1 MKKSVSVII
10 STVMVLMMIMTS
22 VAGFSAADKLTINE
36 NVSASVGDKVTYSLY
51 VSSVPTKVED
61 LQMEIYYDAQYLK
74 VVDDSIKYVDGGSSV
89 YNTKIDNKI
98 LFNSANGVEGW
109 DFSKKT
115 LMFSVS
121 FTVEKAGATDLTYYI
136 QCMDYLENSQTV
148 DEYVITCD
156 YLVDGK
162 AVKKDIAPVVNGNGQ
177 GGNFVNYENGKGPKN
192 GGNTPVGGVYGINN
206 GGNAGNGDANGNAN
220 NNANGGN
227 NANDVNNGNGGN
239 NANDVNNANNSNNG
253 GENNGQANNN
263 NVAGEVA
270 TKGNGQVAT
279 TATTVVKTN
288 SSGVAVTTPDG
299 EASTWS
305 ESKDLWRNIGIVAL
319 AVAIVAC
326 IVILVFINQKK
337 NKNSKK

>member
-1 MKKSVSVII
+1 MKKSVSLII

-22 VAGFSAADKLTINE
+22 VAGFSAADKLIINE
-36 NVSASVGDKVTYSLY
+36 NVSTAVGDEVTYSLY

-61 LQMEIYYDAQYLK
+61 LQMEIYYDSQYLK

-89 YNTKIDNKI
+89 YNTKIEDKI

-136 QCMDYLENSQTV
+136 QCMDYLENSQSV
-148 DEYVITCD
+148 DEYIITCD
-156 YLVDGK
+156 YLVNDK
-162 AVKKDIAPVVNGNGQ
+162 AVKKGVAPIVNGNGQ
-177 GGNFVNYENGKGPKN
+177 GGNFVNHENGKGSKN
-192 GGNTPVGGVYGINN
+192 GGDNAVGGAYGNQ
-206 GGNAGNGDANGNAN
+206 NAGNAANGDD
-220 NNANGGN
+220 NGN
-227 NANDVNNGNGGN
+227 VANNGNN
-239 NANDVNNANNSNNG
+239 VNNNVANNG
-253 GENNGQANNN
+253 GESAN

-270 TKGNGQVAT
+270 TNGNGQVAT

-299 EASTWS
+299 EQSTWS
-305 ESKDLWRNIGIVAL
+305 DSKDMWRNIGIVAL
-319 AVAIVAC
+319 ALAIVAC
-326 IVILVFINQKK
+326 IVILVFVNKK
-337 NKNSKK
+337 KGKTTKK